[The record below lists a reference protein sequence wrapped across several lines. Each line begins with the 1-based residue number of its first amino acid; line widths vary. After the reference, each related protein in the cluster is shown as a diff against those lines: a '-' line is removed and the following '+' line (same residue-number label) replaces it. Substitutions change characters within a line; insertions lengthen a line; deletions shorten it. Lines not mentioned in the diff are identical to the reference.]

1 MTPSLEQGGS
11 NGCEKY
17 PESTE
22 ILKLETR
29 MFASLVMPFEITM
42 LMS

>member
-17 PESTE
+17 LESTE

-29 MFASLVMPFEITM
+29 MFASLVITM
-42 LMS
+42 LIS